1 MLVEHPD
8 EQAGLEIS
16 SALRYAGY
24 AVVICPGPP
33 GRGKCP
39 LTGPEGCAPAHDA
52 DLVVC
57 ALGYEGDT
65 GREVLREMR
74 TRYPSVPVLVEVPS
88 EIDAELEQMLEGCER
103 LPAPATAE
111 QVLASV
117 QALLGPPGTE
127 ERPSGA

>member
-1 MLVEHPD
+1 MSRPASRSPRPCATPVTP
-8 EQAGLEIS
+8 S
-16 SALRYAGY
+16 SYAR
-24 AVVICPGPP
+24 APP

-88 EIDAELEQMLEGCER
+88 EIDAELEQMLEG
-103 LPAPATAE
+103 
-111 QVLASV
+111 
-117 QALLGPPGTE
+117 
-127 ERPSGA
+127 